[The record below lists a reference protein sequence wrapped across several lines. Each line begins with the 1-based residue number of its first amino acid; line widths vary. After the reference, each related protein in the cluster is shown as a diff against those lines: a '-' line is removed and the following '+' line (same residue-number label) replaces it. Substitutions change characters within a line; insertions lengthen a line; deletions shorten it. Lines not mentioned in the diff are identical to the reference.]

1 MSQWKIPSNI
11 VSYIK
16 VLFLIFHEKV
26 SWFTFLKVISL
37 RGIISYTFFQFIFYC
52 NHLYFLV
59 TIKGIYIVG
68 TWKNDFKIWLHCVQ
82 YNISFFLIF
91 LRWKKKSD
99 GCMLVAWVEQDNFL
113 LLLPLKKW
121 LKSLI
126 SLTHILM
133 LLYYVCRIYILF
145 YIQNWHRLPCAGP
158 LADLRMKSEDS
169 AKTVEQNKTKNVYF
183 RVNFRHLFRGKQC
196 WKNWKK
202 VCPKICS

>member
-1 MSQWKIPSNI
+1 
-11 VSYIK
+11 
-16 VLFLIFHEKV
+16 
-26 SWFTFLKVISL
+26 
-37 RGIISYTFFQFIFYC
+37 
-52 NHLYFLV
+52 
-59 TIKGIYIVG
+59 
-68 TWKNDFKIWLHCVQ
+68 VQ

-91 LRWKKKSD
+91 LRWKKNLMD
-99 GCMLVAWVEQDNFL
+99 AWVEQDNFL

-169 AKTVEQNKTKNVYF
+169 TKTVEQNKKSVDF
-183 RVNFRHLFRGKQC
+183 WVNFWHLFGGRSVEKLVKSYSKYLFIG
-196 WKNWKK
+196 
-202 VCPKICS
+202 SFFFSSAFL